1 MIRYDMTPSGLRYVQ
16 DRLKGAEDKIPR
28 VIKNAIN
35 HTAKTARKELASG
48 AQASYTVK
56 SGGFNS
62 RMKIKNAT
70 VRNLSATIGAKG
82 KTLTIGRFHTTVP
95 KSGAKADIAKSGL
108 KPLRLELGEKREKKS
123 KGIAGTVKGSLKS
136 MKDPLRYLKKKARG
150 DKDKGKVA
158 WAFKRKGLIMQRETG
173 ARYPVRVLRSVSVP
187 KMIEKVYKGERG
199 IKGKLDPVIEK
210 TLRDEIESEIKK
222 VL

>member
-1 MIRYDMTPSGLRYVQ
+1 MIQYNLTPSGLRYVL
-16 DRLKGAEDKIPR
+16 DRLKGAEDKVPR

-35 HTAKTARKELASG
+35 HTAKAARKGLASG

-70 VRNLSATIGAKG
+70 MRNLSATISVKG
-82 KTLTIGRFHTTVP
+82 KTLTIGRFHTTMP
-95 KSGAKADIAKSGL
+95 KSGAKADIVKTGL
-108 KPLRLELGEKREKKS
+108 KPLRHRLDNEGKK
-123 KGIAGTVKGSLKS
+123 KGRGIAGMTKRSLKS
-136 MKDPLRYLKKKARG
+136 MKAPLRSLAKAARG

-187 KMIEKVYKGERG
+187 KMIEKVYQGERG
-199 IKGKLDPVIEK
+199 VKGALDPVIEIG
-210 TLRDEIESEIKK
+210 RAH
-222 VL
+222 V